1 MRPTNAGIIHFVRD
15 IDVASSRE
23 HPDPLQPVLR
33 EAEAELTRRL
43 QQACEAEAKGVANE
57 SAAEIR
63 QLEDAL
69 LAAAVAAEH
78 TLSLRKHIDG
88 KREADHPAEPRR
100 AADADIPAAPP
111 RASGADSHT
120 APSRASGAEA
130 TLPAPK
136 GAPCATAGST
146 TGTVREFTDRTGH
159 AWRAWPVTPGQSR
172 SGRMKH
178 FLGDF
183 QLGWIC
189 FEGVHDSAR
198 RRLPGH
204 PPRWTELTEEE
215 LDALLQRAFAVKERR
230 APSADARAS
239 APDR

>member
-1 MRPTNAGIIHFVRD
+1 M
-15 IDVASSRE
+15 ASSRE

-78 TLSLRKHIDG
+78 TLSLRRHIDG
-88 KREADHPAEPRR
+88 KRDADHAS
-100 AADADIPAAPP
+100 APP
-111 RASGADSHT
+111 RATDGDSPT
-120 APSRASGAEA
+120 AQSPASGAEGA
-130 TLPAPK
+130 LPTSK

-146 TGTVREFTDRTGH
+146 TGTVREFTDHTGH

-178 FLGDF
+178 FLGEF

-215 LDALLQRAFAVKERR
+215 LDALLQRAFAVKERV
-230 APSADARAS
+230 PSIDARAR
-239 APDR
+239 APGG